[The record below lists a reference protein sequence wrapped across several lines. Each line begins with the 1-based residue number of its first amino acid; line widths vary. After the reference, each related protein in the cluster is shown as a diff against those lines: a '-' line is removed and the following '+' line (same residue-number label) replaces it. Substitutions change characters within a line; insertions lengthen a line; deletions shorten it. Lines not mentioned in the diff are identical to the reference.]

1 LVVII
6 AFITWE
12 RRIDHAMLPLRFFAS
27 RRYSVAISALSLVLF
42 ALLGMFFLM
51 TQYLQFDLGYSPLEA
66 GVRIIPV
73 AAALLVVAPLSVWVA
88 RAVGTK
94 YVVATGLVLVAI
106 AFAMLSRTTVEG
118 TYQDSLAPLIMAG
131 VGVALALA
139 PCTESVMGSLPKSQ
153 AGVGSATS
161 DTAMQV
167 GGALG
172 VGVLGT
178 VLNLRY
184 QHLMVPAVARAHVPI
199 SVQKLIDGSLGA
211 ALAVARR
218 APSKLGTQLATL
230 ARRSFV
236 SGMDEALLIATAVV
250 GVAALVIMLSLPNRG
265 SEFPDGSDSSDE
277 GD

>member
-1 LVVII
+1 
-6 AFITWE
+6 
-12 RRIDHAMLPLRFFAS
+12 
-27 RRYSVAISALSLVLF
+27 
-42 ALLGMFFLM
+42 
-51 TQYLQFDLGYSPLEA
+51 
-66 GVRIIPV
+66 
-73 AAALLVVAPLSVWVA
+73 
-88 RAVGTK
+88 
-94 YVVATGLVLVAI
+94 
-106 AFAMLSRTTVEG
+106 MLSRTTVAG
-118 TYQDSLAPLIMAG
+118 TYQDSLVPLIMAG

-167 GGALG
+167 GGAIG

-184 QHLMVPAVARAHVPI
+184 QHLMASAVARAHV
-199 SVQKLIDGSLGA
+199 SVAVQKVIDGSLEG

-218 APSKLGTQLATL
+218 APSKLGIELATL

-265 SEFPDGSDSSDE
+265 IESSEGSDSSDDVE
-277 GD
+277 